1 MVSAMGNKINRRL
14 DWFDYLN
21 TALMAVFTLI
31 FVIPFMHLIFS
42 SVSDPVYLSRTTGL
56 ILWPHGFTL
65 KGYVLSF
72 SNRSIISGYLNTFFY
87 LGLGTLLNMLCTMLA
102 AYTFSR
108 RKLMFGNALM
118 FMLVFT
124 MYFSGGLIPF
134 YLQVRNVGLYNN
146 RMVMILPELVNILNI
161 IIMRTAFAGIDENLY
176 ESAKIDGAGHFTIL
190 FKIIAPVSKA
200 TIAVIALFY
209 AVHHWNAWFNASIFL
224 QDRSKYPL
232 QLIMRE
238 ILILNQDNAKS
249 ESLIEAAAMDKYRPL
264 VKYAVIIISTAPI
277 LVAYPF
283 IQKYFTKGVMIGS
296 IKG

>member
-1 MVSAMGNKINRRL
+1 MGNKSNKRL

-21 TALMAVFTLI
+21 TIIMSVFTLI
-31 FVIPFMHLIFS
+31 FVIPFIHLIFS
-42 SVSDPVYLSRTTGL
+42 SVSDPVYLSRTPGL

-87 LGLGTLLNMLCTMLA
+87 LSLGTLLNMLCTMMA

-108 RKLMFGNALM
+108 KKLMFGNALM

-190 FKIIAPVSKA
+190 FKIITPVSKA
-200 TIAVIALFY
+200 TIAVISLFY

-264 VKYAVIIISTAPI
+264 VKYSVIIISTAPI
-277 LVAYPF
+277 LVIYPF

>member
-1 MVSAMGNKINRRL
+1 MSAMGKKTKKTI

-21 TALMAVFTLI
+21 MLAMGVFTLI
-31 FVIPFMHLIFS
+31 FVIPFIHLIFA

-56 ILWPHGFTL
+56 ILWPKGFTL
-65 KGYVLSF
+65 KGYELSF
-72 SNRSIISGYLNTFFY
+72 GNRSIISGYLNTFFY
-87 LGLGTLLNMLCTMLA
+87 LGLGTLLNMLSTIMV
-102 AYTFSR
+102 AYSVSR
-108 RKLMFGNALM
+108 RKVMFGNVIM

-134 YLQVRNVGLYNN
+134 YLQVRNIGLYNK
-146 RMVMILPELVNILNI
+146 RMVMILPELINIMNI
-161 IIMRTAFAGIDENLY
+161 IIVRTAFAGIDENLY

-190 FKIIAPVSKA
+190 FKIIVPVSKA
-200 TIAVIALFY
+200 TLSVITLFY

-224 QDRSKYPL
+224 QDRDKFPL

-238 ILILNQDNAKS
+238 ILILNEDNAKS
-249 ESLIEAAAMDKYRPL
+249 ESLIEAAANDKYRPL

-277 LVAYPF
+277 LVVYPF

>member
-1 MVSAMGNKINRRL
+1 MGNKINKRL

-42 SVSDPVYLSRTTGL
+42 SVSDPIYLSRTTGL

-87 LGLGTLLNMLCTMLA
+87 LSLGTLLNMLCTMMA

-176 ESAKIDGAGHFTIL
+176 ESAKIDGAGHITIL

-238 ILILNQDNAKS
+238 ILILNQDNARS
-249 ESLIEAAAMDKYRPL
+249 ESLLEAAAMDKYRPL

>member
-1 MVSAMGNKINRRL
+1 MGNKINTRL

-21 TALMAVFTLI
+21 MTLMAVFTLI
-31 FVIPFMHLIFS
+31 FVIPFIHLIFS

-87 LGLGTLLNMLCTMLA
+87 LSLGTLLNMLCTMMA

-108 RKLMFGNALM
+108 RKLMFGNTLM
-118 FMLVFT
+118 FILVFT

-161 IIMRTAFAGIDENLY
+161 IIMRTAFASIDENLY

-249 ESLIEAAAMDKYRPL
+249 ESLLEAAAMDKYRPL